1 MCVYMCMNEWESDLL
16 SLTYFSTRPCKKRRL
31 YCTSFSSVK
40 DIPELE
46 ERLRLPVIVSV
57 QDTAIPSATNRLIF
71 VSRTQKEDTL
81 SINWDNGIILRDS
94 KMLTLL
100 QRTNEVLSYCH
111 LLLGLGFME
120 MMLQLRNQT
129 RSNEAFLR
137 NYPVIISAVK
147 CKNLKAIYWFGWRA
161 CLCKEEVTIAV
172 GNSLCFLK
180 TEDMQEKQTLN
191 LPLFF
196 APP

>member
-16 SLTYFSTRPCKKRRL
+16 SLTYSSTRPCKKRRL
-31 YCTSFSSVK
+31 YCTSFSSVE

-46 ERLRLPVIVSV
+46 QRLRLPVSV
-57 QDTAIPSATNRLIF
+57 QDPAIPSATNRLIF
-71 VSRTQKEDTL
+71 VSRTQKEHTL
-81 SINWDNGIILRDS
+81 SINWYDGIILRGS

-100 QRTNEVLSYCH
+100 QRINEVLSYCH
-111 LLLGLGFME
+111 LLLEGLGFME
-120 MMLQLRNQT
+120 MMLQLWNHT
-129 RSNEAFLR
+129 RSNEAFFR

-161 CLCKEEVTIAV
+161 CLCKEVTIAV

-196 APP
+196 ALS